1 MVSIFFFRHAG
12 RIQWILNVSN
22 NSVVEGGSKGEDQGM
37 GDESASML
45 EHAAVLCVWGIAR
58 HVKMRPILGTMR
70 MVRTLVETGRKHLS
84 RLNDGGGGSQ
94 QGGSRSSTTV
104 VQSLQIM

>member
-1 MVSIFFFRHAG
+1 M
-12 RIQWILNVSN
+12 SN

-70 MVRTLVETGRKHLS
+70 MVRTLVETGKKHLS
-84 RLNDGGGGSQ
+84 RMNDGGGGSQ
-94 QGGSRSSTTV
+94 QGGSRSSSRSSITV